1 MPARMVS
8 MPSIWGWWLVRG
20 RFEGEGGERLT
31 RKSHCQPPRPQMPRM
46 WRLVL
51 VVLVLLV
58 FERWVG
64 GNNLHAV
71 GDET

>member
-1 MPARMVS
+1 MVVS
-8 MPSIWGWWLVRG
+8 
-20 RFEGEGGERLT
+20 EGEGEERLT